1 MDERSHVVNEENFT
15 LKAENVSKS
24 FGKKQV
30 LSSCSIEIK
39 SGKITGILGPNGCGK
54 TTFMKIALGLLLKDS
69 GSFSCGSSAY
79 IPTDFSFGIVETP
92 IFCKYIS
99 GYDNLNILCDFFRDD
114 DKRIYEVSEEL
125 GLSKEELSKKVS
137 AYSLGMKQKLAL
149 IMALCSPRPIL
160 ILDEPTNGL
169 DVVACEKFNRLLKE
183 KAAKENT
190 SVLISSHNMDE
201 IQKVCDNIYFL
212 TNGKFTADR
221 ETLKKIRLLSY
232 RLVFKN
238 EKACSDAAKILPN
251 AEHEPGNDYLTV
263 NLSFAEDITDV
274 IGAVW
279 KYGLTEAKKA
289 EKNFSE
295 LYSYHLSHTAEGGGK
310 NEI

>member
-1 MDERSHVVNEENFT
+1 MTLESFLEHVNQRKPLNTPEIFQFLNEMNDEARRIT
-15 LKAENVSKS
+15 AELN
-24 FGKKQV
+24 
-30 LSSCSIEIK
+30 
-39 SGKITGILGPNGCGK
+39 N
-54 TTFMKIALGLLLKDS
+54 
-69 GSFSCGSSAY
+69 AY
-79 IPTDFSFGIVETP
+79 
-92 IFCKYIS
+92 
-99 GYDNLNILCDFFRDD
+99 
-114 DKRIYEVSEEL
+114 
-125 GLSKEELSKKVS
+125 
-137 AYSLGMKQKLAL
+137 
-149 IMALCSPRPIL
+149 
-160 ILDEPTNGL
+160 
-169 DVVACEKFNRLLKE
+169 
-183 KAAKENT
+183 
-190 SVLISSHNMDE
+190 HNMDE